1 MRWTLLFAAVGLLSA
16 PLFADSITV
25 DSLPA
30 PVQDSLKGY
39 LQNPQE
45 SVENIETYEWGPAVI
60 YKISINLDGKPYLE
74 LHIADTGKVL
84 RTDENSG
91 TQDKDDEDAN
101 ANASPSPSAS
111 PKAERQ
117 GDSQFRFG
125 AQRSRDSYWP
135 SSTSCGEFQFR
146 KSGASLA
153 VTALM
158 LTSPLYSNRR
168 AKA

>member
-84 RTDENSG
+84 RTDENSD
-91 TQDKDDEDAN
+91 TQDKDDED

-111 PKAERQ
+111 PKGERQ
-117 GDSQFRFG
+117 
-125 AQRSRDSYWP
+125 
-135 SSTSCGEFQFR
+135 
-146 KSGASLA
+146 
-153 VTALM
+153 
-158 LTSPLYSNRR
+158 
-168 AKA
+168 